1 MIEKEQFIKLIQ
13 GYKDYISYIENVDD
27 LLNTNIFE
35 SKIVD
40 YSFRLFDLVI
50 EISFNEEGSDIIFWW
65 LYEKSTNP
73 ELKIFDKTEELP
85 TETTEDIWN
94 IVKEYRK

>member
-13 GYKDYISYIENVDD
+13 NYKDHISFIEKVDD
-27 LLNTNIFE
+27 LLNLNIFE
-35 SKIVD
+35 SKISD

-50 EISFNEEGSDIIFWW
+50 EISFNEKGSDIIFWW
-65 LYEKSTNP
+65 LYEKSINP
-73 ELKIFDKTEELP
+73 ELKIFDDSELP
-85 TETTEDIWN
+85 SETIEDIWN